1 MPRLPF
7 PARLLSP
14 SLAGVLL
21 AALVLAGAPVAA
33 APQADELAA
42 KAQQGKEAMA
52 AGRFDEAAA
61 LYGAI
66 VQALP
71 NEPGMRMNL
80 GMALSMA
87 GRPKEAVPT
96 SRPP

>member
-1 MPRLPF
+1 VRLV
-7 PARLLSP
+7 SP
-14 SLAGVLL
+14 SLAGGLL
-21 AALVLAGAPVAA
+21 ASLLLAGAPVAA

-42 KAQQGKEAMA
+42 KAGQGREAMA
-52 AGRFDEAAA
+52 AGRFGEAAA

-87 GRPKEAVPT
+87 GRPKEPSCT